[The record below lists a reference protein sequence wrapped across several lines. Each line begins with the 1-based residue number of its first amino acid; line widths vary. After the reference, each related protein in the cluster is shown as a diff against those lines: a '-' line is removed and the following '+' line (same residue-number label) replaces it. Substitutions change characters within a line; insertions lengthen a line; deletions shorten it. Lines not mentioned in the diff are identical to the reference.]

1 MSRRLQQR
9 INAPASQHTRDSGT
23 VTTSGLAL
31 KYFFIKYAISID
43 QAYRYLSRIAPFCA
57 GPLNA
62 AELQPYSVQAL
73 PAQGGGELCGLP
85 GIQGQGQRQ
94 TEGQRP
100 GTGLSSS
107 AT

>member
-1 MSRRLQQR
+1 MPILFRGSTEHKLEPP
-9 INAPASQHTRDSGT
+9 APAKNKRSGFTTHTGLWDSYNNWHRF
-23 VTTSGLAL
+23 
-31 KYFFIKYAISID
+31 KIF
-43 QAYRYLSRIAPFCA
+43 SRIAPFCA
-57 GPLNA
+57 GPLDA